1 MINSEHIPPRPELVA
16 FEAALPRMLPQHE
29 GEYVVFKGDSLLR
42 YFARYD
48 EALEW
53 AYSNLGLDSF
63 FVKRITSAELNTV
76 HYTRD
81 LGPCRS

>member
-1 MINSEHIPPRPELVA
+1 MIKSEHIPARPELVA
-16 FEAALPRMLPQHE
+16 YEAALPRVLSQHD
-29 GEYVVFKGDSLLR
+29 GEYVVIKGDKLLE
-42 YFARYD
+42 YFKRYD

-63 FVKRITSAELNTV
+63 FVKRVTSVELSTV

-81 LGPCRS
+81 LGPCRA